1 MTMVV
6 RSSWF
11 YDEIEELSD
20 EGRAERSGR
29 EEW

>member
-1 MTMVV
+1 MAV